1 MTGDRTPFNR
11 RTFLGG
17 VIALP
22 ALAATLT
29 SRASADASKATKSA
43 MHYQS
48 SPSDGKQCSG
58 CQFFIAASD
67 PKSDGTCQVVDG
79 AISPNGYC
87 VAFTA
92 K

>member
-1 MTGDRTPFNR
+1 MTDDRSLFNR
-11 RTFLGG
+11 RAFLGSI
-17 VIALP
+17 IALP
-22 ALAATLT
+22 ALAAALT
-29 SRASADASKATKSA
+29 GEAAADASKATKSA

-48 SPSDGKQCSG
+48 SPNNGMQCSG
-58 CQFFIAASD
+58 CRFFNAASD

-79 AISPNGYC
+79 AISPSGYC